1 MLRLDKLKA
10 TTHVVSIKAHKALEN
25 GNFVNLVGIDET
37 AAYGVGEIFKT
48 AAPVAKDRKV
58 CLVSGVE
65 LMHDEQYGIAD
76 DKVAKDAIVRGIFL
90 EKGDIITLTND
101 LVNSIIETP
110 AVGAYV
116 IVKEG
121 NVAKYT
127 DSVNG
132 SETIVMEVIANTTL
146 SGEKAVQLLVV

>member
-48 AAPVAKDRKV
+48 GAPAAGNRKV

-76 DKVAKDAIVRGIFL
+76 YKVERDAIVRGIFL
-90 EKGDIITLTND
+90 EKGDIITLTNN
-101 LVNSIIETP
+101 LVDSIIGSP

-127 DSVNG
+127 DSVDG